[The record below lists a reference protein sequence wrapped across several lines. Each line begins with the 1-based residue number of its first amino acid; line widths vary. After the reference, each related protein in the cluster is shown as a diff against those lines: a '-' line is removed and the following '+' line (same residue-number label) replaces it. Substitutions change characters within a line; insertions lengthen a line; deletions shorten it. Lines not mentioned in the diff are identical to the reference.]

1 MSISNPCLQCGQDP
15 CSQCPQTPC
24 IPVAPP
30 PSCGLGSAACDEY
43 ILSDCVI
50 STIDG
55 SCTVIIQTPDGPIE
69 VGLQITEGMT
79 LTQIL
84 NQLVDTACIFSP
96 NMQQAFFQQLIS
108 NTNLFTQIFGDII
121 TNIFNNPILT
131 QQFITDFF
139 NSILNNNA
147 LYQFFSNIICDID
160 CDDPCEL
167 VDEVEQMVFTNI
179 ASNGFELNWV
189 AMPCQTY
196 SIRINDSQTVPTTYY
211 EYVTPNPPSPCPPN
225 NLPVAAVLLTS
236 VFSKYENGVLVA
248 NNGLA
253 SNTSFEVY
261 ITAIKT
267 VNGDPVECETGPFT
281 ITTLSDAGCGPC
293 NTVIDVQNSNSN
305 PAGPGELSADIS
317 YQAGFVPIGYYV
329 IVTSITT
336 GLVVNGPPTGVFIP
350 AAVPGPITN
359 YSILLPDD
367 DYDVEAIPVCSLI
380 PLCTSDPANVVITVN
395 PAAFCAPPDITSV
408 SIG

>member
-1 MSISNPCLQCGQDP
+1 MSSNPCLQCGQDP

-30 PSCGLGSAACDEY
+30 PSCGIGSAACDEY

-55 SCTVIIQTPDGPIE
+55 SCTVIIQTPDGPLT

-121 TNIFNNPILT
+121 TNIFNNPVLT
-131 QQFITDFF
+131 QQFIEDFF

-147 LYQFFSNIICDID
+147 LYQFFSDIICDID

-167 VDEVEQMVFTNI
+167 VDEVEQMVFTDI
-179 ASNGFELNWV
+179 QVDEFDMNWI
-189 AMPCQTY
+189 AMPGQTY
-196 SIRINDSQTVPTTYY
+196 FIRINDSQSVPTTYY
-211 EYVTPNPPSPCPPN
+211 EYTTPNAPAPGN
-225 NLPVAAVLLTS
+225 VPVPTTLNTAI
-236 VFSKYENGVLVA
+236 FSKYENGVLVA

-253 SNTSFEVY
+253 GNTSFEVY
-261 ITAIKT
+261 ITAIKI
-267 VNGDPVECETGPFT
+267 VNNAPVECETGPFT
-281 ITTLSDAGCGPC
+281 ITTLEDVACAAC
-293 NTVIDVQNSNSN
+293 TTVIDVQNSNTN
-305 PAGPGELSADIS
+305 PAGPGELSVDIT
-317 YQAGFVPIGYYV
+317 YQAGFPAIAYNI
-329 IVTSITT
+329 IVTSVTT
-336 GLVVNGPPTGVFIP
+336 GVVVNGPPTGITIP
-350 AAVPGPITN
+350 ADPGLTTN
-359 YSILLPDD
+359 YAILLLED
-367 DYDVEAIPVCSLI
+367 DYNVLVTPICSLV
-380 PLCTSDPANVVITVN
+380 PFCTADPDSTTIIVN
-395 PAAFCAPPDITSV
+395 PAAFCAPPDITVVSV
-408 SIG
+408 NS